1 MRLLNSPSSARPL
14 SRLAPVA
21 VACGLALQAAA
32 VQAQSAGDPVA
43 PPPLRTLD
51 ARVRLGAERTKLPG
65 NENMGLIGMTE
76 LLNVGGE
83 WWAGPGVYGAAT
95 GRRGGFFV
103 PGVEGAF
110 SHPFNDWLAL
120 DAGVF
125 AGGGGGGGASVGGG
139 LMLRPHVDLVFRLP
153 GFYTGP
159 TFSKVWFPNGQI
171 NSNQFG
177 WMFNVDS
184 SFRYRPAHFSAAG
197 TDGSATGL
205 GFDHV
210 DATVTFAKPFHSRT
224 TSGAP
229 LVNRIGLVGLRAE
242 RVVDGPFWAG
252 VETAGAAS
260 GGVAGYAEVLG
271 TAGLRWA
278 VIEDRMTMG
287 VRGAAGLGGGGGI
300 DTGGG
305 PLIKG
310 AAGATLRI
318 SDTLGIGAEVGIV
331 SAPRLAHYKARTA
344 SVSLNWAL
352 DVPQSDLGG
361 WFQTNPAAPTRME
374 FASGVERFQAARKTG
389 GTEQLDAVV
398 LQVNRFVAPG
408 VYVTGQAH
416 SAFAGGAGAY
426 SEGLFGVGLQLPVTQ
441 RLRLG
446 VEALAGAAGGGGV
459 DTGGGAVAQGRAYVD
474 LGITDSL
481 SLRVAGGKIK
491 SVRGS
496 GGLDSTVVDA
506 ALVFRFGVDRSNR
519 R

>member
-1 MRLLNSPSSARPL
+1 M
-14 SRLAPVA
+14 A

-32 VQAQSAGDPVA
+32 AQAQSATDAAAPVA

-51 ARVRLGAERTKLPG
+51 ARVRLGGERIKLPG
-65 NENMGLIGMTE
+65 REHMGLVGMTE

-125 AGGGGGGGASVGGG
+125 AGGGGGGAAPVGGG
-139 LMLRPHVDLVFRLP
+139 LMLRPHADLVFRLP
-153 GFYTGP
+153 GLYTGP

-184 SFRYRPAHFSAAG
+184 SFRYRPAHFTGSG

-224 TSGAP
+224 TAGAP
-229 LVNRIGLVGLRAE
+229 LTNRIGLVGLRAE
-242 RVVDGPFWAG
+242 RVVAGPFWAG
-252 VETAGAAS
+252 VEAAGAAS

-287 VRGAAGLGGGGGI
+287 VRGSAGLGGGGGI

-305 PLIKG
+305 PL
-310 AAGATLRI
+310 
-318 SDTLGIGAEVGIV
+318 
-331 SAPRLAHYKARTA
+331 
-344 SVSLNWAL
+344 
-352 DVPQSDLGG
+352 
-361 WFQTNPAAPTRME
+361 
-374 FASGVERFQAARKTG
+374 
-389 GTEQLDAVV
+389 
-398 LQVNRFVAPG
+398 
-408 VYVTGQAH
+408 
-416 SAFAGGAGAY
+416 
-426 SEGLFGVGLQLPVTQ
+426 
-441 RLRLG
+441 
-446 VEALAGAAGGGGV
+446 
-459 DTGGGAVAQGRAYVD
+459 
-474 LGITDSL
+474 
-481 SLRVAGGKIK
+481 
-491 SVRGS
+491 
-496 GGLDSTVVDA
+496 
-506 ALVFRFGVDRSNR
+506 
-519 R
+519 